1 VDGLFEEGQL
11 VYLEDTFTSTIYNLN
26 AADYTFSTGAG
37 NFNSRFVLR
46 FSAESLGID
55 EPFNANAVA
64 VFVSNNSINIKSV
77 NVDIK
82 SIAVYDIQGRKLF
95 DHDTVNSTEFKIDAL
110 TKNNQVLIVKIK
122 DQNGN
127 LISKKVIF

>member
-1 VDGLFEEGQL
+1 
-11 VYLEDTFTSTIYNLN
+11 
-26 AADYTFSTGAG
+26 
-37 NFNSRFVLR
+37 LR

-95 DHDTVNSTEFKIDAL
+95 NQDTVNSTEFKIDAL

>member
-1 VDGLFEEGQL
+1 
-11 VYLEDTFTSTIYNLN
+11 
-26 AADYTFSTGAG
+26 
-37 NFNSRFVLR
+37 LR